1 MSAVAHL
8 IRRYPIS
15 SFMVLACVFGW
26 LPYALEA
33 VGVGANAENLPLG
46 PVAAAL
52 IVTSVQGRGALR
64 SWASRLRRWTAAPW
78 LYVVAFASPIL
89 VNVVIVAINHLFG
102 APLPT
107 SSQLG
112 HWPEIF
118 VNLLVMIVMVGL
130 GEEAGWTAFV
140 APVLMRR
147 HGLLGAWAVL
157 APMRIFWHLPL
168 LLSGDM
174 SWVIWLFGNAG
185 FQLIVLQLM
194 RKSGGAWSLA
204 AVWHATLNATGGAFV
219 FTMVTGADNDR
230 LSTLLGIAYGLAAIG
245 TLVVTGIGRGEMA
258 QSPVSTQSPV
268 TTELPAS
275 PDNRP
280 KQGAEKITNGPRG

>member
-1 MSAVAHL
+1 MSPLAHL

-26 LPYALEA
+26 LPYVLEA
-33 VGVGANAENLPLG
+33 LGIGANAENLPLG
-46 PVAAAL
+46 PVAATL
-52 IVTSVQGRGALR
+52 IVTSVQGREALR
-64 SWASRLRRWTAAPW
+64 SWAGRLRRWAASPW
-78 LYVVAFASPIL
+78 LYAVAFASPIL
-89 VNVVIVAINHLFG
+89 LNVVIVATNHLFG

-130 GEEAGWTAFV
+130 GEESGWTAFA
-140 APVLMRR
+140 APVVMRR

-157 APMRIFWHLPL
+157 AAMRVFWHLPM

-174 SWVIWLFGNAG
+174 QWVIWIFGNAG

-219 FTMVTGADNDR
+219 FTMVTGADNER
-230 LSTLLGIAYGLAAIG
+230 LSTLLGVGYALIALG
-245 TLVVTGIGRGEMA
+245 TLVVTGTRRGET
-258 QSPVSTQSPV
+258 SDS
-268 TTELPAS
+268 PAS
-275 PDNRP
+275 PEP
-280 KQGAEKITNGPRG
+280 QHEGAEEVGAGRR